1 MIFRENWSFFIQ
13 NEASLL
19 VLWCLLASIF
29 DTTEYFER
37 QKLPDEDILPFVPHG
52 DVQTYKKWNLMF
64 TLPLIATFFAV
75 LLLILRFFENTKAY
89 QGLLAMPIMLVLEVY
104 VAQLITYHTEMVG
117 NDTPELDF
125 PDQGV
130 IQTLF
135 RYFTSLLKSFK
146 IRFDF
151 GFFFRKITWLE
162 QNPIMKFRE

>member
-1 MIFRENWSFFIQ
+1 MKILRIFSKNTVLTARDETSDQKNRMTFRTKIDPFFHF

-29 DTTEYFER
+29 DITEYFER

-130 IQTLF
+130 IKTLF
-135 RYFTSLLKSFK
+135 
-146 IRFDF
+146 
-151 GFFFRKITWLE
+151 
-162 QNPIMKFRE
+162 Q

>member
-1 MIFRENWSFFIQ
+1 MEIVRIFSKNTVLTARDVTSDQKIRMTFRAKIDPFCHF

-19 VLWCLLASIF
+19 VVWCLLASIF
-29 DTTEYFER
+29 DITEYFER
-37 QKLPDEDILPFVPHG
+37 QKLPDEDILPFVPDG
-52 DVQTYKKWNLMF
+52 DVQTYKKWNSMF

-89 QGLLAMPIMLVLEVY
+89 QGLLAMSIMLALEVY

-135 RYFTSLLKSFK
+135 RNFTS
-146 IRFDF
+146 
-151 GFFFRKITWLE
+151 
-162 QNPIMKFRE
+162 